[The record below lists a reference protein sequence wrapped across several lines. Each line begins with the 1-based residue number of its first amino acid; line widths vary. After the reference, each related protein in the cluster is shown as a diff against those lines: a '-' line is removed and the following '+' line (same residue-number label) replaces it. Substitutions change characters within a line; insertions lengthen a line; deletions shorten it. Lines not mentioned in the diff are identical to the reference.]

1 MMKNTL
7 SAQAA
12 FLLMGCLLPLQA
24 AVIAD
29 NFTGGPYGN
38 GTSLGDGTNN
48 SATSGS
54 QAFGLTIGSL
64 ALQFISLETIF
75 DNSSFLFTR
84 EVSGGIF
91 ANNGGIPGNEV
102 ASLNTVTLPTQAQ
115 NVTITSTTS
124 FLLLPNTLYW
134 FVLTGP
140 VGVGIVPNW
149 QVATNNL
156 APTGSALAATV
167 GYRSST
173 NNQATWSVST
183 VNNQLRINANVADF
197 GVNIDAPEPS
207 TFLLSAAGLLLMG
220 RLIRRR

>member
-1 MMKNTL
+1 MMKNT
-7 SAQAA
+7 ARAA
-12 FLLMGCLLPLQA
+12 FLLMGSLLPLQA

-29 NFTGGPYGN
+29 NFTGGPYAN
-38 GTSLGDGTNN
+38 GTALGNGTNN
-48 SATSGS
+48 SAARSS
-54 QAFGLTIGSL
+54 QAFGLTIGAL
-64 ALQFISLETIF
+64 ALQFVSLETIF
-75 DNSSFLFTR
+75 DNNSFLFTR

-91 ANNGGIPGNEV
+91 ADNGGIPGNEL
-102 ASLNTVTLPTQAQ
+102 ASFNTVTLPTQAQ
-115 NVTITSTTS
+115 NVTITSATS
-124 FLLLPNTLYW
+124 FVLLPNTLYW

-149 QVATNNL
+149 QVDINNT

-167 GYRSST
+167 GYRSSI

-183 VNNQLRINANVADF
+183 VNNQLRINADLADF
-197 GVNIDAPEPS
+197 GIDHEAPEPS

>member
-7 SAQAA
+7 SARAA
-12 FLLMGCLLPLQA
+12 FLLMGSLLPLQA

-29 NFTGGPYGN
+29 NFTGGPYAN

-54 QAFGLTIGSL
+54 QAFGLTIGSV
-64 ALQFISLETIF
+64 ALQFISLQTIF
-75 DNSSFLFTR
+75 DNNSFLFTR

-91 ANNGGIPGNEV
+91 ADNLGIPGNEV
-102 ASLNTVTLPTQAQ
+102 ASFNTVTLPTQAQ
-115 NVTITSTTS
+115 DVTITSATS
-124 FLLLPNTLYW
+124 FVLLPNTLYW

-149 QVATNNL
+149 QVDINNT
-156 APTGSALAATV
+156 APTGSALAATA
-167 GYRSST
+167 GYRSSI

-183 VNNQLRINANVADF
+183 VSNQLRINANQADF
-197 GVNIDAPEPS
+197 GSVVQTPEPS
-207 TFLLSAAGLLLMG
+207 TFLLSAGGLLLMG

>member
-1 MMKNTL
+1 MMKNKL
-7 SAQAA
+7 PARAA
-12 FLLMGCLLPLQA
+12 FLLMGCLLPLHA

-75 DNSSFLFTR
+75 DNNSFLFTR

-102 ASLNTVTLPTQAQ
+102 ASFNTVTLPTQAQ

-183 VNNQLRINANVADF
+183 VNNQLRINAAVADF
-197 GVNIDAPEPS
+197 GIGIDTPEPS
-207 TFLLSAAGLLLMG
+207 SFLLSAAGLLLIG

>member
-1 MMKNTL
+1 MMKNR
-7 SAQAA
+7 ARAA
-12 FLLMGCLLPLQA
+12 FLLMGSLLPLQA

-29 NFTGGPYGN
+29 NFTGGPYAN
-38 GTSLGDGTNN
+38 GTALGNGTNN
-48 SATSGS
+48 SAASGS
-54 QAFGLTIGSL
+54 QAFGLTIGAL
-64 ALQFISLETIF
+64 ALQFVSLETIF
-75 DNSSFLFTR
+75 DNNSFLFTR

-91 ANNGGIPGNEV
+91 SNNGGIPGNEL
-102 ASLNTVTLPTQAQ
+102 ASFNTVTLPTQAQ
-115 NVTITSTTS
+115 NVTITSSTS

-140 VGVGIVPNW
+140 VGVGILPNW
-149 QVATNNL
+149 QVDANNA
-156 APTGSALAATV
+156 APTGSVLAATA

-197 GVNIDAPEPS
+197 GIIITPEPS
-207 TFLLSAAGLLLMG
+207 SFLLSAAGLLLMG

>member
-7 SAQAA
+7 SARAA
-12 FLLMGCLLPLQA
+12 FLLLGSLLPLQA

-29 NFTGGPYGN
+29 NFTGGPYAN
-38 GTSLGDGTNN
+38 GTSLGDGNNN

-75 DNSSFLFTR
+75 DNNSFLFTR

-91 ANNGGIPGNEV
+91 ADNGGIPGNEV
-102 ASLNTVTLPTQAQ
+102 ASFNTVTLPTQAQ
-115 NVTITSTTS
+115 NVTITSATS

-140 VGVGIVPNW
+140 VGVGILPNW
-149 QVATNNL
+149 QIAKNNL
-156 APTGSALAATV
+156 APTGSVLAASA
-167 GYRSST
+167 GYRSSS

-183 VNNQLRINANVADF
+183 VSNQLRINANQADF
-197 GVNIDAPEPS
+197 GAVETPEPS
-207 TFLLSAAGLLLMG
+207 TFLLSSAGLLLMG